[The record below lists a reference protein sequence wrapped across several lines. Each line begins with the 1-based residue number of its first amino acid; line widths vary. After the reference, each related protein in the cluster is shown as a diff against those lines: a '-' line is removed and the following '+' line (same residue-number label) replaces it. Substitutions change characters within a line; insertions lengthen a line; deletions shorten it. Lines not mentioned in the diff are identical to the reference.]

1 LNPRSASL
9 RLYRGLVTLSFIF
22 FATLARPVRALEVQ
36 FILTD
41 KMGQAIPG
49 ASICLQEDAGQCQTT
64 DSQGKSVFSPTVSLR
79 PAPSDAPGLSFS
91 VRAGSL
97 VIDAPQPAQVRL
109 QRFATNGR
117 RIGPALFLSLH
128 AGPNPVPWRGPSAGL
143 AFFRL
148 ETEHERYAF
157 PVLSDPGNPARISV
171 LGKIATANLH
181 AFTITKSGYQA
192 ALFRPRKDLD
202 TAIIRMA
209 AEGDTGLPYAGLIRA
224 RLLDIDS
231 ANHLLHYA
239 YAEPGCNGSAPVSQE
254 AQSSLPIWI
263 KGGKWYIPA
272 GNCYGVALAKDGDGL
287 YGQWKSQGLVPLPS
301 GLFPMTCDPSKDS
314 LVTSVPNLFFLNE
327 GGGWDIDLKSDSLT
341 IRIRRRA
348 CLGNQLI
355 GDPTTLDGQNGH
367 LMLVKNTC
375 QEVVL
380 KNSRNEAA
388 TYSYPASADSL
399 QVSFAYGD
407 KTCVSAGVPLILDT
421 TAPKV
426 CPETQSGVVL
436 ADTTWQA
443 CVRTS
448 GFGQ

>member
-1 LNPRSASL
+1 
-9 RLYRGLVTLSFIF
+9 
-22 FATLARPVRALEVQ
+22 
-36 FILTD
+36 
-41 KMGQAIPG
+41 MGQAIPG
-49 ASICLQEDAGQCQTT
+49 ASICLQEDAGQCQTS
-64 DSQGKSVFSPTVSLR
+64 DSQGKSVFSPTVSL
-79 PAPSDAPGLSFS
+79 PQAPSAAPGLSFS
-91 VRAGSL
+91 IRAGSL
-97 VIDAPQPAQVRL
+97 IIDAPQPALVRL
-109 QRFATNGR
+109 LRFAMNGR
-117 RIGPALFLSLH
+117 RIGPALSLSLR
-128 AGPNPVPWRGPSAGL
+128 AGSNPVSWREPFAGL

-148 ETEHERYAF
+148 ETEHARYAF
-157 PVLSDPGNPARISV
+157 PALGDAGHPARISV

-181 AFTITKSGYQA
+181 AFTIVKPGYQA

-202 TAIIRMA
+202 TAVIRMA
-209 AEGDTGLPYAGLIRA
+209 VDGDTGLPYAGLIRA

-263 KGGKWYIPA
+263 QGGKWYIPA
-272 GNCYGVALAKDGDGL
+272 GNCFGVALAKDGSGL

-301 GLFPMTCDPSKDS
+301 GLFPVTCEPDKDS

-355 GDPTTLDGQNGH
+355 GDPTALDGQNGH
-367 LMLVKNTC
+367 LALIKNTC

-380 KNSRNEAA
+380 KNARNETAA
-388 TYSYPASADSL
+388 YSYPASADSL
-399 QVSFAYGD
+399 QVSFAFGD

-421 TAPKV
+421 TAPKA
-426 CPETQSGVVL
+426 CPEAQSGVVL